1 MTGSGEGRGEKM
13 DDGRILLVED
23 DPNLG
28 IILEESLKQHGF
40 SVRLET
46 DGQKGHDAFMEE
58 YFDLCLIDVMLPVRD
73 GFTLA
78 GDIRRCGRATPIIF
92 LTAKSLREDRIEGF
106 KLGADDYVT
115 KPFSM
120 EELILRIRAVLRRSG
135 KGAKHAAMERI
146 RIGAYLF
153 DPTARTLALGDDS
166 RTLTGK
172 EAELMHLLALHM
184 NDVLSRPA
192 ALKKI
197 WGDDNFFSSRS
208 MDVYISKLR
217 KYLSGDGSVR
227 ISNVHGKGFR
237 LMVPARSD

>member
-1 MTGSGEGRGEKM
+1 M

-58 YFDLCLIDVMLPVRD
+58 VFDLCLIDVMLPVRD

-78 GDIRRCGRATPIIF
+78 GDICRCNRAAPIIF
-92 LTAKSLREDRIEGF
+92 LTAKSLREDRIEGL

-135 KGAKHAAMERI
+135 KGAKPAVIERI
-146 RIGAYLF
+146 RIGVYLF
-153 DPTARTLALGDDS
+153 DPTTRTLALGDEC

-172 EAELMHLLALHM
+172 EAELLHLLALHM
-184 NDVLSRPA
+184 NEELPRPV
-192 ALKKI
+192 ALRKI

-217 KYLSGDGSVR
+217 KYLCGDASVR
-227 ISNVHGKGFR
+227 ISNIHGKGFR
-237 LMVPARSD
+237 LIAPDRSE